1 MKVAIIKITDMS
13 IDCDRVDISDQ
24 LEEILE
30 DQDIFVFENISD
42 TDSLNELLMST
53 LMNSVPKDKIISH
66 KKTDSDNKYSI
77 TCSTSSFYESK
88 DFLYTINY
96 VSLEDIMKAES
107 ITKDEFVKSGLKT
120 NIFASQLASTIVVS
134 DAVIIRWKLSYD
146 IKDSNVSTKTDIG
159 DVSEYLL
166 MSDLIPVFK
175 HKGLIITADKDMKYF
190 EYIQQPLENIIMTD
204 SDYEKHYRYY
214 EYEVFNHILMVSV
227 DIRPDIHNSK
237 YNSVISQ
244 LTGSTVYGDVLV
256 SISKRPVF
264 NELPSYIDLSTDLFN
279 NIYFLMARSHE
290 LVKPIATS
298 DTTYFNFFKL
308 LELSKNKYSKLP
320 LSQISAE
327 ILNKE

>member
-13 IDCDRVDISDQ
+13 IDCDRVDISEQ

-30 DQDIFVFENISD
+30 DPDVCVFANVSD
-42 TDSLNELLMST
+42 ADSLNELLMNT
-53 LMNSVPKDKIISH
+53 LMNSIPRDKITYD
-66 KKTDSDNKYSI
+66 KKTDTDNKYSV

-88 DFLYTINY
+88 DYIYTLNY
-96 VSLEDIMKAES
+96 VSLEDIMKTDS
-107 ITKDEFVKSGLKT
+107 ITKDEFNKSGLNT
-120 NIFASQLASTIVVS
+120 NIFASQLASTMVVS

-146 IKDSNVSTKTDIG
+146 INDSNVSTKTTID

-166 MSDLIPVFK
+166 ISDITPVFK
-175 HKGLIITADKDMKYF
+175 HRGLIVTADKDMKYF
-190 EYIQQPLENIIMTD
+190 DYIQQPLENIIMVD
-204 SDYEKHYRYY
+204 ADYEKHYRYY

-227 DIRPDIHNSK
+227 DIRSDIHNSK
-237 YNSVISQ
+237 YNTIISQ

-256 SISKRPVF
+256 SISKRPLF
-264 NELPSYIDLSTDLFN
+264 NELPSYIDLSMDLFN
-279 NIYFLMARSHE
+279 NIHFLMSRSHE

-320 LSQISAE
+320 LNKISDNV
-327 ILNKE
+327 LNTV